1 MTEAFQEPVDEAADR
16 KRTDAAE
23 LPRGSVVAVL
33 LNQHAWIRKLFAETT
48 SAHGTERQTAF
59 DTLRTLLAIHEAG
72 EEIVVRPISKK
83 TADGTIA
90 QALNAEEKDAA
101 ALLAEIEK
109 LDVDSAEFEHKLAAL
124 EQDVSRHAEHEEREE
139 FPYLLATL
147 DEERQLKLGTR
158 LVGVE
163 QNSPSHPH
171 PSVAGSTV
179 KQVAVGPFAA
189 LLDEARD
196 AFTIPN
202 EDDRTSL
209 SPH

>member
-1 MTEAFQEPVDEAADR
+1 MIEAFQEPMDPADQGR
-16 KRTDAAE
+16 ANAAE

-33 LNQHAWIRKLFAETT
+33 LNQHAWIGKLFAETT
-48 SAHGTERQTAF
+48 SAHGAERQTAF
-59 DTLRTLLAIHEAG
+59 DKLRTLLAIHEAG

-83 TADGTIA
+83 TADGSIA
-90 QALNAEEKDAA
+90 RALDAEEKEAA
-101 ALLAEIEK
+101 ALLADIEK
-109 LDVDSAEFEHKLAAL
+109 LDVDTEEFAHKLAAL
-124 EQDVSRHAEHEEREE
+124 EADVSQHAEHEEREE

-147 DEERQLKLGTR
+147 DADRQLKLGAR
-158 LVGVE
+158 LIGVE

-171 PSVAGSTV
+171 PSLAGSTV

-202 EDDRTSL
+202 EDG
-209 SPH
+209 